1 MATNYQRHSKGGRF
15 RRSDIGDAGI
25 RSFSEQ
31 QQNIIDSIKLQQQQD
46 KEISA
51 DQISGFQTST
61 ANKLENNRI
70 LDNLESKIFSNK
82 LDNIKVRKDTDIQS
96 LETKAK
102 EYQNKSAFWQDFS
115 TTYAAKWG
123 KLAEETLE
131 FKDRMWANKY
141 QEAHESLYPNLI
153 KFNADN
159 FREGAYATMDQR
171 LREALNK
178 TIGTAKSDDPIKE
191 ANLEEARV
199 DARTNLH
206 LMNRTNRWADERKVA
221 HFTENIDQIE
231 QNLKETILNDIQ
243 AKEQA
248 GKKSDLKWNSSTI
261 AGHYQQAARNL
272 ILEFGI
278 RPNSKE
284 AMELKALF
292 TRRGTAAALKEG
304 TREDAFKDKDL
315 IETSILNVKAGSLA
329 KKPDLVYKLVGAV
342 KVSTIDIGDGKYQVG
357 ENNFEQAR
365 IQAATISASYYKD
378 KDAFIRDFQ
387 NMHVA
392 NPKDEDG
399 DPIAWNE
406 RYSNPGKIVKDEEQL
421 SRIWT
426 EANKWRIQDKTN
438 NDKLEDQNNLT
449 TVQDFLKDPKT
460 DLSTKEG
467 REQLTKFRN
476 TLKGTE
482 TQKLLNEALSFDFE
496 NKNKVYLDAQIIKAW
511 KDGRPDDFS
520 KLYPYVD
527 SKTKTKFDL
536 LWKDMD
542 DLIRADG
549 YEDGT
554 GVRKHAEQVISD
566 IVGGE
571 AIFNKNSNRYK
582 YAIVAY
588 ENAFYKKFRETK
600 GDPNEKFDAARTH
613 VDNLAEKGI
622 GVFRRE
628 GEGGKT
634 RFMAFEDDPE
644 TKKLLTD
651 DDIDTSFENVTDP
664 KALKGVV
671 STIINNHQ
679 NGTKLI
685 ADIDDVDELLLN
697 IDRGKTVAVPYTLQK
712 LYDIAPGDSKS
723 IEEFAGKVL
732 GIEIPPGAFS
742 LYEFI
747 DRTKSDTMNI
757 PDKEKYNSY
766 ENAILNAVRMEF
778 DGWPISTTLGNT
790 IKSAGGLEFITDDD
804 NYAALND
811 PQRDSLLY
819 FTGSTI
825 PYFMRP

>member
-82 LDNIKVRKDTDIQS
+82 LDNIKVRKDTDIKS
-96 LETKAK
+96 LETLGQEYKNK
-102 EYQNKSAFWQDFS
+102 ESFWLNFS

-123 KLAEETLE
+123 KAADSILE

-153 KFNADN
+153 KFNADY
-159 FREGAYATMDQR
+159 FREGAYATMDQK

-178 TIGTAKSDDPIKE
+178 TIGTKKSDDPVIE
-191 ANLEEARV
+191 AQREEARV

-206 LMNRTNRWADERKVA
+206 MMNRTNRWADERKVA

-243 AKEQA
+243 EKGDES
-248 GKKSDLKWNSSTI
+248 GLKWNSSTI

-272 ILEFGI
+272 VLEFGI

-292 TRRGTAAALKEG
+292 TRRGTAAALKAG

-315 IETSILNVKAGSLA
+315 IETSILNIKAASSA
-329 KKPDLVYKLVGAV
+329 DKPAQVYKLVGAV

-365 IQAATISASYYKD
+365 IQAATISANYYKD

-392 NPKDEDG
+392 NPKDKNG

-406 RYSNPGKIVKDEEQL
+406 RYSNPKKIVADEEEL

-476 TLKGTE
+476 TLKGTK
-482 TQKLLNEALSFDFE
+482 TQELLNEALSFDFE

-542 DLIRADG
+542 DLVRADG

-554 GVRKHAEQVISD
+554 GVRKHAQQVISD

-571 AIFNKNSNRYK
+571 AIFNKNINRYQS
-582 YAIVAY
+582 AVVAY
-588 ENAFYKKFRETK
+588 ENAFYKKFRETE
-600 GDPNEKFDAARTH
+600 GDPNQKFNEARIH
-613 VDNLAEKGI
+613 VDNLVESGK

-628 GEGGKT
+628 GTGGKT
-634 RFMAFEDDPE
+634 RFMAFEDDQE
-644 TKKLLTD
+644 TEKLLTD
-651 DDIDTSFENVTDP
+651 ADIDTSFENITNP
-664 KALKGVV
+664 KAAKGRVN
-671 STIINNHQ
+671 TIIGNHQ

-685 ADIDDVDELLLN
+685 ADQDDIDELLLE

-712 LYDIAPGDSKS
+712 LYNIAPGDSKS

-732 GIEIPPGAFS
+732 DIDIPPGAFS

-757 PDKEKYNSY
+757 PDKEKYTVT
-766 ENAILNAVRMEF
+766 ENAMLNAVRMEF
-778 DGWPISTTLGNT
+778 DEWPVPTAFGN
-790 IKSAGGLEFITDDD
+790 IINSAGGLEFITDED

-811 PQRDSLLY
+811 PQRDPLLY